1 VRKRY
6 THLVINLELNVLIKA
21 MIVVLLAAFAG
32 LFFLTGPN
40 GEPILS
46 LDDLKPDVPE
56 LDSNTGTTKVYK
68 WQDENGVWQF
78 SNQPIDEGQ
87 GEVLELDGI
96 INTMPATDTSI
107 LNAGR
112 TTSSLPSSGMSIPP
126 SLTTLPGDKVQEMMD
141 TVNNLQQSVDDRKA
155 DIDQMTSGKN

>member
-1 VRKRY
+1 M
-6 THLVINLELNVLIKA
+6 LIKA
-21 MIVVLLAAFAG
+21 MIFILLAAFAG
-32 LFFLTGPN
+32 LFFVAGPN
-40 GEPILS
+40 GEPILA
-46 LDDLKPDVPE
+46 LDDLKPDSPRLE
-56 LDSNTGTTKVYK
+56 SSSGTSAGTSAGTTKVYK